1 MGSCPSSESH
11 TRTTSTCSDIGSAD
25 FGYEEFGG
33 RDGKTCPTCHGTGR
47 ISKRQ
52 SEELVALI
60 PYSDKRLKPRRTC
73 MYVGIAVFV
82 SLIVCGLILFFILP
96 RSVKITEGGIQNYT
110 VKMDTNTSSTVI
122 VVTNQFNVTNTNF
135 FQIKVTKLD
144 VETLFDQ
151 VQVGKGSLKGTPL
164 IVPAKTS
171 GFLFNVTVTMTFD
184 EGNNLRYVI
193 NLCKNKARGAHDL
206 LIIFQATLTSEY
218 MSHSEQGTTTG
229 YKYLDCSVP
238 VKHVRPAA

>member
-1 MGSCPSSESH
+1 MGSGPSSGGH
-11 TRTTSTCSDIGSAD
+11 ARTISTCSDVGSAD

-96 RSVKITEGGIQNYT
+96 RSVEISEGSIKNYT
-110 VKMDTNTSSTVI
+110 VKMDANISSTQI
-122 VVTNQFNVTNTNF
+122 VVTNQFNVTNNNF
-135 FQIKVTKLD
+135 FQIKVTNLE

-151 VQVGKGSLKGTPL
+151 VRVGHGTLKGTPSA
-164 IVPAKTS
+164 VPAKS
-171 GFLFNVTVTMTFD
+171 YGFPLNVTVIMNFNS
-184 EGNNLRYVI
+184 GNNLDYVI

-229 YKYLDCSVP
+229 YKYIDCSVP
-238 VKHVRPAA
+238 VKHAV